1 MLALDLDYLDQC
13 SDYLRSRSGAWVTVR
28 FVAPEDASALQAYF
42 RSLSVQSRYNRL
54 MGAASELPAGQ
65 LDAFTH
71 LHDDGRFSVVA
82 TVAGGGIETI
92 VGEARYAFD
101 EETARVEL
109 GLSVADDFRRQG
121 IGTALMANLECRAAA
136 LGAKRLFGDTL
147 RTNDAMLALA
157 QKSGFAFAAT
167 PNDWRQVRFSKQIEI
182 APARHSGARGQ
193 RPSEPGIPRCW
204 SSHLWIPGSRPT
216 CAVRAPE

>member
-1 MLALDLDYLDQC
+1 MLALDLNHLDQY
-13 SDYLRSRSGAWVTVR
+13 SDHLRSLSGVPVTVR

-54 MGAASELPAGQ
+54 MGAASELPPAQ

-82 TVAGGGIETI
+82 TVASDAMETI

-101 EETARVEL
+101 EDTASVEL
-109 GLSVADDFRRQG
+109 GLSVANAFQGQG

-136 LGAKRLFGDTL
+136 LCAKRLFGDTL
-147 RTNDAMLALA
+147 RTNDAMVALA
-157 QKSGFAFAAT
+157 RKSGFAFAAI
-167 PNDWRQVRFSKQIEI
+167 PNDWRQVRFTKPIEV
-182 APARHSGARGQ
+182 APREVPCAT
-193 RPSEPGIPRCW
+193 W
-204 SSHLWIPGSRPT
+204 HLL
-216 CAVRAPE
+216 AEAA

>member
-1 MLALDLDYLDQC
+1 MPALDLDHLDQY
-13 SDYLRSRSGAWVTVR
+13 SDHLRSRSGVLVTVR

-65 LDAFTH
+65 LEVFTH

-82 TVAGGGIETI
+82 TVAGDGIETI

-101 EETARVEL
+101 EDTASVEL
-109 GLSVADDFRRQG
+109 GLSVANAFQGQG
-121 IGTALMANLECRAAA
+121 IGTVLMANLECRAAA
-136 LGAKRLFGDTL
+136 LRAERLLGDTL

-157 QKSGFAFAAT
+157 RKSGFAFAAT
-167 PNDWRQVRFSKQIEI
+167 PNDWRQVRFSKRIDLARREI
-182 APARHSGARGQ
+182 S
-193 RPSEPGIPRCW
+193 
-204 SSHLWIPGSRPT
+204 
-216 CAVRAPE
+216 CATWRLLAEAA